1 MPRELSYP
9 LAQSYNAAMS
19 KRAADNL
26 NVSCPCCQAK
36 LVVDPVF
43 GAVLSHEAPA
53 KKGPDVDLT
62 QAQSILQE
70 QQRQRE
76 DKFADSWFQE
86 TNKEDIL
93 AKKFEEAMK
102 KAKDAPAGK
111 PIRDFDLD

>member
-1 MPRELSYP
+1 MGKANSE
-9 LAQSYNAAMS
+9 
-19 KRAADNL
+19 NL
-26 NVSCPCCQAK
+26 NVTCPCCHTK

-43 GAVLSHEAPA
+43 GAVLSHEMPP
-53 KKGPDVDLT
+53 KTGPNVDLT
-62 QAQSILQE
+62 DAQNILAE
-70 QQRQRE
+70 QKRQRE

-86 TNKEDIL
+86 ANKEDIL

>member
-1 MPRELSYP
+1 MGLKDGE
-9 LAQSYNAAMS
+9 
-19 KRAADNL
+19 NL
-26 NVSCPCCQAK
+26 RVVCPCCQAK
-36 LVVDPVF
+36 LTVDPIF
-43 GAVLSHEAPA
+43 GAVLSHEVPVKA
-53 KKGPDVDLT
+53 GPNVDLT
-62 QAQSILQE
+62 DAQKILAE
-70 QQRQRE
+70 QNRQRE

>member
-1 MPRELSYP
+1 MAKQDSE
-9 LAQSYNAAMS
+9 
-19 KRAADNL
+19 NL
-26 NVSCPCCQAK
+26 YVTCPCCRAK
-36 LVVDPVF
+36 LTVDPVF
-43 GAVLSHEAPA
+43 GAVLSHELPVKA
-53 KKGPDVDLT
+53 GPNVDLT
-62 QAQSILQE
+62 DAQKILAE
-70 QQRQRE
+70 QNRQRE

>member
-1 MPRELSYP
+1 M
-9 LAQSYNAAMS
+9 N
-19 KRAADNL
+19 KRSGENL
-26 NVSCPCCQAK
+26 NVTCPCCQAK
-36 LVVDPVF
+36 LVVDPIF

-53 KKGPDVDLT
+53 KQGPNVDLT
-62 QAQSILQE
+62 QASSILQE